1 MSRLYGVSAAFY
13 GKNPRKVTTTVISG
27 TTKKDISV
35 SSTRTFQINEPREI
49 VDAIDYL
56 VASTAN
62 AMSAS

>member
-13 GKNPRKVTTTVISG
+13 GKSPREVTTTIISG